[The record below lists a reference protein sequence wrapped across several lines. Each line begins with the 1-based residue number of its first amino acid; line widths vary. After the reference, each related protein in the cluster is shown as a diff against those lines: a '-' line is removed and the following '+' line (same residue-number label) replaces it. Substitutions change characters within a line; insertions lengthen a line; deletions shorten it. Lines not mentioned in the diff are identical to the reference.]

1 MGRLDYILGTTS
13 KALKSKNG
21 FFAFTLESLEEVEKE
36 EDAEGREEGREEG
49 WLLRPTGRYAH
60 RREYVEGLLGKVGME
75 VVKVEAVVGRKDK
88 GQPIP
93 GWLFLCRKR

>member
-1 MGRLDYILGTTS
+1 VLVYHGRLDYILGTTS
-13 KALKSKNG
+13 KALKGKNG
-21 FFAFTLESLEEVEKE
+21 LFAFTLESLEEIEKE
-36 EDAEGREEGREEG
+36 ENEEGREEG